1 MSRHARTTSLHRPT
15 TSGLQLAQACATR
28 EQRQLVFDPQ
38 NARGPCPA
46 ARWSRA
52 RLRARRHSPSFA
64 RRPRRAI
71 AESIQ
76 ATPSIDARSG
86 QQCQKRLRFWFWSVI
101 SVVHM
106 LRTSIHDGGCDASE
120 MVAKTSRGSL
130 VPGTLPRAPPSPS
143 VIMPK
148 ETGSDGSS
156 DEEQAALAA
165 ERRRAIR
172 ALPPAE
178 LEGARRASPRKD
190 RHPR

>member
-1 MSRHARTTSLHRPT
+1 
-15 TSGLQLAQACATR
+15 
-28 EQRQLVFDPQ
+28 
-38 NARGPCPA
+38 
-46 ARWSRA
+46 
-52 RLRARRHSPSFA
+52 
-64 RRPRRAI
+64 
-71 AESIQ
+71 
-76 ATPSIDARSG
+76 
-86 QQCQKRLRFWFWSVI
+86 
-101 SVVHM
+101 
-106 LRTSIHDGGCDASE
+106 

>member
-1 MSRHARTTSLHRPT
+1 MET
-15 TSGLQLAQACATR
+15 
-28 EQRQLVFDPQ
+28 
-38 NARGPCPA
+38 
-46 ARWSRA
+46 
-52 RLRARRHSPSFA
+52 
-64 RRPRRAI
+64 
-71 AESIQ
+71 
-76 ATPSIDARSG
+76 
-86 QQCQKRLRFWFWSVI
+86 
-101 SVVHM
+101 
-106 LRTSIHDGGCDASE
+106 
-120 MVAKTSRGSL
+120 VAKTSRGSL

-172 ALPPAE
+172 ALPAE